1 MASLVIKPGWLI
13 DGSGAPARD
22 NTAVLVRD
30 GHIAAVGP
38 ASDIEAN
45 LGELECID
53 APGCTLVPGLI
64 DAHAH
69 AAWGTDAQPGWAA
82 VRGEPNLL
90 AAWALAGLQAALA
103 AGVTTV
109 RDCGAPYGVT
119 LGLKR
124 ALAAGLAVAPRLLA
138 CGPCLTTTGGHGEFI
153 GRTADS
159 ADELRRAVPELCRDG
174 ADFIKIMAT
183 GGSMDPET
191 NRLRA
196 QYSVDELRSAVE
208 DAHRLGRRVVTHV
221 NATEG
226 IRNAVAAGAD
236 VLAHCNWL
244 GATDGTIDY
253 DPALAAEIARRGLVV
268 DLNLD
273 GATRSLA
280 TGDGWAEDW
289 DRPGAPRNRWDLLAD
304 MRRAGVRMFF
314 SSDDFGPGLAS
325 FPQRLAETGR
335 DLALAAEEVI
345 WRATCVPAEALGL
358 DGQLGSI
365 QPDQTADL
373 LLIEGNLAG
382 ELANLTHVRA
392 VYREGRLVGRDGW
405 LLTTAHCSA

>member
-1 MASLVIKPGWLI
+1 MASFVIKPGWLI
-13 DGSGAPARD
+13 DGTGEPARAE
-22 NTAVLVRD
+22 TAVLVRD
-30 GHIAAVGP
+30 GQIADVGP
-38 ASDIEAN
+38 VAEIEARS
-45 LGELECID
+45 GDLEHIES
-53 APGCTLVPGLI
+53 PGCTLIPGLI
-64 DAHAH
+64 DGHAH
-69 AAWGTDAQPGWAA
+69 AAWGTDAQTGWSA
-82 VRGEPNLL
+82 VRGEADLM

-109 RDCGAPYGVT
+109 RDCGAPRGVT

-159 ADELRRAVPELCRDG
+159 GDDLRRAVRELCRSG

-183 GGSMDPET
+183 GGNMDPET

-196 QYSVDELRSAVE
+196 QYSVDELRDAID
-208 DAHRLGRRVVTHV
+208 DAHRLGRQVVTHV

-244 GATDGTIDY
+244 GTTDGTIEY

-273 GATRSLA
+273 GATRPLA

-325 FPQRLAETGR
+325 FPHRLAETGSQ
-335 DLALAAEEVI
+335 LELAAEEVI
-345 WRATCVPAEALGL
+345 WRATGVPAEALGL
-358 DGQLGSI
+358 EAQVGSI
-365 QPDQTADL
+365 QPDCAADL
-373 LLIEGNLAG
+373 
-382 ELANLTHVRA
+382 V
-392 VYREGRLVGRDGW
+392 LVDGW
-405 LLTTAHCSA
+405 LISPANCSA

>member
-1 MASLVIKPGWLI
+1 MQVRAAADPRRVEHKFYPVNQRRVTV
-13 DGSGAPARD
+13 APAARLPATTRPSWYA
-22 NTAVLVRD
+22 TATSRRSGRLRQSKRTS
-30 GHIAAVGP
+30 G
-38 ASDIEAN
+38 N
-45 LGELECID
+45 LECID

-64 DAHAH
+64 DAHAR

-82 VRGEPNLL
+82 VRGEPELL

-103 AGVTTV
+103 AGVTT
-109 RDCGAPYGVT
+109 
-119 LGLKR
+119 
-124 ALAAGLAVAPRLLA
+124 
-138 CGPCLTTTGGHGEFI
+138 
-153 GRTADS
+153 
-159 ADELRRAVPELCRDG
+159 
-174 ADFIKIMAT
+174 
-183 GGSMDPET
+183 
-191 NRLRA
+191 
-196 QYSVDELRSAVE
+196 VE

-253 DPALAAEIARRGLVV
+253 DPALAAEIARRGLLV

-280 TGDGWAEDW
+280 TGDGWAEDG

-325 FPQRLAETGR
+325 FPQSLAETGR

-358 DGQLGSI
+358 HGQLGSI
-365 QPDQTADL
+365 QPDPTADL

-382 ELANLTHVRA
+382 ELANLTRVRA